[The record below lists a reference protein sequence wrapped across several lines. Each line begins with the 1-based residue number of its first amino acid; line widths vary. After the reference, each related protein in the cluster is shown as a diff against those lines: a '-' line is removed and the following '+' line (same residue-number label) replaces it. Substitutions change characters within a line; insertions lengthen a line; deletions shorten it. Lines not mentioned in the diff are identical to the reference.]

1 MLRGSFNVDRDCY
14 CIFERGRRKLD
25 TCPVHGKNAATAT
38 THGDRTRAAI
48 LAAGLKLM
56 RDDPGRLS
64 ARRVGKALGMT
75 HSAILYH
82 YGTSEGLRDAIA
94 HHAVAERCPVVI
106 RYLVA
111 MRHPAADAL
120 SAADR
125 RRALSD

>member
-1 MLRGSFNVDRDCY
+1 MTN
-14 CIFERGRRKLD
+14 E
-25 TCPVHGKNAATAT
+25 PNT
-38 THGDRTRAAI
+38 THGDRTKAAI

-56 RDDPGRLS
+56 RDDPAALS
-64 ARRVGKALGMT
+64 ARRIGKALGMT

-82 YGTSEGLRDAIA
+82 YGTSKGLVDAIA
-94 HHAVAERCPVVI
+94 AHAIAERCPVVT

-111 MRHPAADAL
+111 VRHPAADAL